1 MRTPVHSLVQEL
13 IISLSSQI
21 ANDTIPVQVS
31 DRRGRA
37 FYEVYADFVSGA
49 PKYVSAINP
58 SFDGDVQFNS
68 VDRWRG
74 TEKFEPGAGV
84 RNIVYYALNCGTRST
99 EVDEPTQITFHD
111 PATIRSDKSRPASA
125 STSMAGR

>member
-1 MRTPVHSLVQEL
+1 MRTPAHSLVQEL
-13 IISLSSQI
+13 IISLSLQI

-84 RNIVYYALNCGTRST
+84 RNIVYDAFNRGTRFT
-99 EVDEPTQITFHD
+99 KIREPMQITSRD
-111 PATIRSDKSRPASA
+111 PTTNRFDKSPPVMASRARP
-125 STSMAGR
+125 